1 MLNYFGIRKNTE
13 SSNKTTSEKE
23 IDGFVILGETANER
37 EVLQACE
44 PGNQA
49 TSTCCQTPQGKTT
62 NLYPVYTSETCTT
75 EQMNQTIKDFPLS
88 AELLNDVPFTLAP
101 HILAIHTSFQDLPA
115 SLLLSKN
122 ENLARFGYDFTL
134 ENSVLNS

>member
-1 MLNYFGIRKNTE
+1 MLNLFGIRKNTE
-13 SSNKTTSEKE
+13 SPNKSTSEKE
-23 IDGFVILGETANER
+23 VDGFVILGETANER
-37 EVLQACE
+37 EVLQGCE

-49 TSTCCQTPQGKTT
+49 TSTRFQTIQDKTT

-75 EQMNQTIKDFPLS
+75 EQMDQTFKDFPLS

-101 HILAIHTSFQDLPA
+101 HILAIHASFQDLPA